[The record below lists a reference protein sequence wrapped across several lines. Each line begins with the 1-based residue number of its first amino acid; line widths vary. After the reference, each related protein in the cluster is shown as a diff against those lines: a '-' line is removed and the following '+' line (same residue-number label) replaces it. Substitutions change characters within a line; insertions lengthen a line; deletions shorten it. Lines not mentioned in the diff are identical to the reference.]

1 MPAEILIAVFE
12 GISLDAVELQ
22 NAAIYVKYEDGE
34 QRLYHLAGTNPLF
47 KWMIHNACASTP
59 IQNAVGNDRNS
70 QNWVAGALSS
80 LVRIGC
86 MSEVQRLNAV
96 NCMIDAC
103 RKVKV

>member
-47 KWMIHNACASTP
+47 K
-59 IQNAVGNDRNS
+59 
-70 QNWVAGALSS
+70 VAIELGGPEKLGLQLADLF
-80 LVRIGC
+80 LV
-86 MSEVQRLNAV
+86 SNPTDTVT
-96 NCMIDAC
+96 
-103 RKVKV
+103 